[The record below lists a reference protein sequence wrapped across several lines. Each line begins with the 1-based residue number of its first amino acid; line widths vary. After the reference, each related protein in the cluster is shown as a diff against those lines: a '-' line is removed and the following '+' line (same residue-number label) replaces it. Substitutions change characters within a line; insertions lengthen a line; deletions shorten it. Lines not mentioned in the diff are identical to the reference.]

1 MNSKKY
7 PLNSYDPSLDELEDV
22 LVLDKETVGD
32 VAELVVY
39 NDDVN
44 TFDWV
49 IKCFM
54 EVLEHSETQAEQCS
68 MMVHFNGRATVKTA
82 PKNVLQPMKEGLTDR
97 GLSAVIEH
105 SK

>member
-1 MNSKKY
+1 MNSKDY
-7 PLNSYDPSLDELEDV
+7 LLNSYDPSIDELEDV
-22 LVLDKETVGD
+22 LVLEKETVGD
-32 VAELVVY
+32 VTELVVY

-54 EVLEHSETQAEQCS
+54 EILEHSETQAEQCS

>member
-1 MNSKKY
+1 MNLKKY
-7 PLNSYDPSLDELEDV
+7 PLNAFDPLGEELEDI
-22 LVLDKETVGD
+22 LILEDETVGEI
-32 VAELVVY
+32 AELVVY

-49 IKCFM
+49 IKCFI
-54 EVLEHSETQAEQCS
+54 EILEHSETQAEQCS
-68 MMVHFNGRATVKTA
+68 MMVHFNGQATVKTA

-97 GLSAVIEH
+97 GLSAVIEY

>member
-1 MNSKKY
+1 MKNY
-7 PLNSYDPSLDELEDV
+7 PLDAYDPLLEELEDV
-22 LVLDKETVGD
+22 LVVEKETVGD
-32 VAELVVY
+32 TAELVVY

-54 EVLEHSETQAEQCS
+54 EILEHSETQAEQCA

-82 PKNVLQPMKEGLTDR
+82 PKNVLQPMKEGLTDK

-105 SK
+105 NK

>member
-1 MNSKKY
+1 MNSKNY
-7 PLNSYDPSLDELEDV
+7 PLNSYDPSLEELEDV
-22 LVLDKETVGD
+22 LLLEKETVGD

-54 EVLEHSETQAEQCS
+54 EILEHSETQAEQCS